1 MTQIIDGKQISQDIR
16 QETAAGI
23 QKRLS
28 AGLRPP
34 GLAVILVGE
43 NPASKAYVGSK
54 IKTCAELGIQSFS
67 DHLSADIS
75 EQDLL
80 ERVRFYNHHSEV
92 DGILVQMPLPVHINP
107 QKVIET
113 IDYRKDVDGFH
124 PINAGRLVI
133 GDPSFVPCT
142 PAGILEMLTRSGNRP
157 DGKHAVVIGRSNI
170 VGKPMA
176 NLLLQ
181 KSSKGNATVTVC
193 HTGTKNMKDFT
204 RQADILI
211 VAAGSVNSV
220 TPDMIKPGVVIID
233 VGMNRVPDS
242 SKPTGHRLTGD
253 VDYEGCFPIA
263 SAITPVPGGVGP
275 MTIAMLMKNTLA
287 SANHE
292 IYS

>member
-1 MTQIIDGKQISQDIR
+1 MIDGKQISQDIK
-16 QETAAGI
+16 QEVSLGI
-23 QKRLS
+23 ERRMS
-28 AGLRPP
+28 AGLRAP

-54 IKTCAELGIQSFS
+54 IKTCAELGIISFS
-67 DHLSADIS
+67 DHLPAEVS
-75 EQDLL
+75 EKDLL
-80 ERVRFYNHHSEV
+80 DRVRFYNQHPEV
-92 DGILVQMPLPVHINP
+92 DGILVQMPLPAHINP

-124 PINAGRLVI
+124 PINAGKLVT
-133 GDPSFVPCT
+133 GDPCFVPCT
-142 PAGILEMLTRSGNRP
+142 PAGILEMLDRSGNRP

-181 KSSKGNATVTVC
+181 KSKKGNATVTIC
-193 HTGTKNMKDFT
+193 HTGTKNMGQFT
-204 RQADILI
+204 RQADILV
-211 VAAGSVNSV
+211 VAAGAVNAV

-233 VGMNRVPDS
+233 VGMNRIPD
-242 SKPTGHRLTGD
+242 PTKASGYRLTGD
-253 VDYEGCFPIA
+253 VDYEGCFPLA